1 MDNKTAF
8 KIYSL
13 VTADQVAIKISTL
26 DVLYQNNDT
35 FVLNHLQ
42 SETQKEVDKLNQRGV
57 ENIPEEEL
65 LELTRSISD
74 YYGLSHETKEVLSH
88 YMIVATFSFYEKGL
102 KKLLS
107 LTKQLTPQELRNC
120 YRKDQLTQLLTN
132 KFSITYSTLS
142 DYAKIE
148 ELRCLNN
155 DIKHN
160 GVVGNELVSS
170 NGKWILDQDIEN
182 THSDFERLKE
192 GPRNLLADLAAKI
205 EPFI

>member
-1 MDNKTAF
+1 MDNKTTF

-42 SETQKEVDKLNQRGV
+42 TETQKEVDKLNQRGV

-107 LTKQLTPQELRNC
+107 LTNQVTPQELRNC

-132 KFSITYSTLS
+132 KFSITYSALT

-160 GVVGNELVSS
+160 GVVGNELVSANS
-170 NGKWILDQDIEN
+170 KWTLDQDIEN
-182 THSDFERLKE
+182 THSDFERLKD